1 MLYSSQRRAAELI
14 VGLEGISCEE
24 SLRTRGLLSLEK
36 TNLRGNLVALFKFL
50 WRESREGGAGLP
62 SLVPDDRTC
71 AAMAQNCTRRC
82 SGQIVVILQIHR
94 S

>member
-36 TNLRGNLVALFKFL
+36 TNLRGNLVALFNFL
-50 WRESREGGAGLP
+50 WRESREGGAGLL
-62 SLVPDDRTC
+62 SLVSDDRTC
-71 AAMAQNCTRRC
+71 AGMAQNCTRRC
-82 SGQIVVILQIHR
+82 SGQIVLIL
-94 S
+94 